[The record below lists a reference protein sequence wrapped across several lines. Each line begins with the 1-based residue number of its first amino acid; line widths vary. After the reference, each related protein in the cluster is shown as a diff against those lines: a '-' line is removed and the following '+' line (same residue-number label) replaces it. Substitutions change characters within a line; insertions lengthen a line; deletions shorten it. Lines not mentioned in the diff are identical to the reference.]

1 MKAFQLLAL
10 LALCGLGSCD
20 KVRDGIAQ
28 VRKKTTAALSAATAG
43 PLVSDIA
50 DGGYFK
56 FTGQAGKLVIVDF
69 YADWCGPCRQLS
81 PILEKIAAAHGG
93 TIVVGKVNIDKC
105 KALASQ
111 QGVLAIPDVRIF
123 RDGKQVDQFI
133 GLPAESEL
141 RRRLEILAQG
151 LKASAPAADGK
162 DAPVGAPSQPTPKKP
177 VFEPMTKDWLP
188 PGIQPR

>member
-10 LALCGLGSCD
+10 LALCGLCSCD
-20 KVRDGIAQ
+20 KVRNAVAQ
-28 VRKKTTAALSAATAG
+28 ARKKTPAAPSATTAG
-43 PLVSDIA
+43 PLVSDLA
-50 DGGYFK
+50 DGDYST

-93 TIVVGKVNIDKC
+93 TIVVGKVNIDQC

-111 QGVLAIPDVRIF
+111 QGVQAIPDVRIF

-133 GLPAESEL
+133 GLPAESEV

-151 LKASAPAADGK
+151 LKPPAPAADGS
-162 DAPVGAPSQPTPKKP
+162 DAPAGAPGTPSPKKP